1 MKKRL
6 LSAFMCLCMMLTMVP
21 AAFAADAD
29 GDNPTMTADVP
40 KEFTVGAPTE
50 FSFTTHGTYNGGNVN
65 GYSNFS
71 DTSAFSSLQYWDGST
86 WQNFPTGE
94 DFGGGSGFP
103 FADNATSKFQ
113 ITFTK
118 PGKYTFEAYMQNAS
132 TNAQVCST
140 GEISF
145 IVNAADPVAE
155 FDGVKYATLA
165 DAVDAVLDSESKT
178 GTVTLLEDAEGA
190 GIGLFNADGDT
201 SVDLTID
208 FDGNTYTC
216 TGPAVGSQ
224 GTETQM
230 FHLEKGNTVTLK
242 NGTLK
247 DTTDQVNMM
256 IQNYCTLNLED
267 ITICGDSNDT
277 YLVSSNYGDI
287 TMKNVNISGTASD
300 LTAIDLMHWLGTT
313 YADKAPTMTIDN
325 TSDDVIS
332 GKIDV
337 YCYGNG
343 ADSCTDKPTL
353 IITGG
358 TYSTDVSTYV
368 APNYECVKDSS
379 GDTYSV
385 KKIED
390 KLVVDTTTEDNN
402 VSGTLEGTFA
412 GGDTDDSGDGVDAG
426 ESGVTVDLTTSTSPS
441 STTSATLNI
450 TADTA
455 KSLAE
460 GGATLTVKSDVGT
473 VSLPQSAVAKMEGV
487 ENPVTV
493 SITKNDANDDF
504 KASYTVEVKAG
515 DTNLL
520 PEGATDSGT
529 ITITVDKPEG
539 IINDLQAWYAVNDGD
554 SLVYVEKLNT
564 QDTETGKIAVSI
576 GHLSTIVLTDGAP
589 TSNEVATVTGQD
601 GIVTGHF
608 SNLSAA
614 ITNAAAGSTVTLKG
628 NAKLTTGIDVAKKL
642 TLDLNGYTITSGES
656 WTGDDYLIGV
666 KRDGDLTIQDK
677 TGKGAIATEN
687 TSIYCAVKMTV
698 KGEDATGNDAVL
710 TVNGGTLQGYYYG
723 ISGNGTRHG
732 TKVTINGGT
741 ITASIKDGTA
751 IYQPQDGELIIN
763 GGTIKS
769 ENTAIEIRSGSLTVT
784 GGTIA
789 GGKGEANVT
798 GNGSGTT
805 TSNTGIAIAQHSTK
819 KPINVSITGGEIS
832 GGAAVYES
840 NPQNNTDFTDSPVSV
855 SMENVTL
862 NGAVKSAGFGN
873 MTLDTVKV
881 EGDVSKENNTTGEL
895 VILNSTITGTLSTGE
910 SNTVTIVNTTV
921 NSQTVPDLI
930 TSGAVA
936 AVSGKGTFTSLQAAV
951 DAAPNGATV
960 ILLSDVT
967 LDGTDKKNNDGLL
980 TISDKTITLDGNGK
994 TITAKNIAEGAT
1006 PSMINVV
1013 SGADVTVRN
1022 LTVDSTGAK
1031 HGLNVY
1037 SATASV
1043 EGNVTIENGSGYAIV
1058 ANGSA
1063 VTVDGLAT
1071 ENNGWGGINVDSKSG
1086 AASLTI
1092 KNATIKEENSVK
1104 IENSASETNADP
1116 TVKIEGGNFQYITK
1130 GGEIGKPNLTISG
1143 GKFATGDVGDA
1154 VNVKDYLAPGLSIDS
1169 NGNVYKPSSSG
1180 GGGGGG
1186 GSSSSYVVSVS
1197 SASNGSVSVSPK
1209 NASKGKTVTI
1219 TVKPDAG
1226 YELDKL
1232 TVTDKNGDEIS
1243 VKRESDTKYTF
1254 TMPSGKV
1261 TVKATFA
1268 KVGEQPQPGIS
1279 FNDVSTGAYYYD
1291 AVLWAVEN
1299 GVTNGTSATTFSPDM
1314 TCTRAQMVTFLWRAN
1329 GSPKAAGANPFTDVQ
1344 AGSYY
1349 YDAVL
1354 WAVEKGITSGTSAT
1368 TFSPDMTVTRAQT
1381 VTFLHR
1387 ANGSPAISGNSP
1399 FTDVA
1404 ADAYYAAAVQ
1414 WAVAE
1419 GVTAGTSDT
1428 TFAPDAACTRG
1439 QIVTFLYRDMA

>member
-71 DTSAFSSLQYWDGST
+71 DTSAFSSLKYWDGSN
-86 WQNFPTGE
+86 WQEFPEGE
-94 DFGGGSGFP
+94 DFGGGSGFA

-201 SVDLTID
+201 GVDLTID
-208 FDGNTYTC
+208 FGGNTYTC

-256 IQNYCTLNLED
+256 IQNYCTLNLEG

-287 TMKNVNISGTASD
+287 TMKNVNISGTASN

-337 YCYGNG
+337 YCYGDG
-343 ADSCTDKPTL
+343 ADSCADKPTL

-358 TYSTDVSTYV
+358 TYSTDVSAYV

-412 GGDTDDSGDGVDAG
+412 GSDTDDSGDGVDAG
-426 ESGVTVDLTTSTSPS
+426 ENGVTVDLTTNDDTSS

-460 GGATLTVKSDVGT
+460 GGATLTVQSDVGT
-473 VSLPQSAVAKMEGV
+473 VSLPQSAVAKMKDV

-493 SITKNDANDDF
+493 SITKNNVGDDV

-520 PEGATDSGT
+520 PEGAADNGT
-529 ITITVDKPEG
+529 ITITVDKPEN
-539 IINDLQAWYAVNDGD
+539 ITDDLQAWYAVENGG
-554 SLVYVEKLNT
+554 SLVYVEKLKT
-564 QDTETGKIAVSI
+564 QETETGKIAVSI
-576 GHLSTIVLTDGAP
+576 GHLSTIVLTDGTP
-589 TSNEVATVTGQD
+589 TAKAVATVTAAD
-601 GIVTGHF
+601 GTKTPYANF
-608 SNLSAA
+608 DSALSAA
-614 ITNAAAGSTVTLKG
+614 ANGGTVELLDNVSMTSGVTVSGAMTIIGNGKTITGKADDASVNFKVESGTFTISDVTLKDFG
-628 NAKLTTGIDVAKKL
+628 SSAATNSGIAVIKVESGKTDTNVKA
-642 TLDLNGYTITSGES
+642 TNVNIEGFCRSAYDIRSGEFTIT
-656 WTGDDYLIGV
+656 
-666 KRDGDLTIQDK
+666 
-677 TGKGAIATEN
+677 
-687 TSIYCAVKMTV
+687 
-698 KGEDATGNDAVL
+698 
-710 TVNGGTLQGYYYG
+710 
-723 ISGNGTRHG
+723 
-732 TKVTINGGT
+732 GGT
-741 ITASIKDGTA
+741 INSGTN
-751 IYQPQDGELIIN
+751 DGENNRLTKGIMAGLGSSQVTGIIAN
-763 GGTIKS
+763 VNIT
-769 ENTAIEIRSGSLTVT
+769 NTNSNYEDWDSAGIEVYQNADVTVT
-784 GGTIA
+784 GGTITNVKNGISVDNYYA
-789 GGKGEANVT
+789 GTATTNEGAAVQVKDVTINADDNAVRVYGSKDTQVGTTATVSINGGSYTGDIAVVNGGDDTSGSKETIGVTDATIKGDIRNDNGSIGIVNSTVNTNTGGTPANVT
-798 GNGSGTT
+798 
-805 TSNTGIAIAQHSTK
+805 
-819 KPINVSITGGEIS
+819 
-832 GGAAVYES
+832 
-840 NPQNNTDFTDSPVSV
+840 F
-855 SMENVTL
+855 
-862 NGAVKSAGFGN
+862 
-873 MTLDTVKV
+873 
-881 EGDVSKENNTTGEL
+881 
-895 VILNSTITGTLSTGE
+895 
-910 SNTVTIVNTTV
+910 VNTTV
-921 NSQTVPDLI
+921 NGTTTTTEVEDK
-930 TSGAVA
+930 VA
-936 AVSGKGTFTSLQAAV
+936 MVNGVQYDTLQAAV

-960 ILLSDVT
+960 ILLTDVE
-967 LDGTDKKNNDGLL
+967 LDGTDKQNNDGLL

-994 TITAKNIAEGAT
+994 TITAKDITQGAT

-1043 EGNVTIENGSGYAIV
+1043 EGNVTIKNGSGYAIV

-1130 GGEIGKPNLTISG
+1130 GDEIGKPNLTISG

-1169 NGNVYKPSSSG
+1169 NGNVYKHSSSG

-1428 TFAPDAACTRG
+1428 TFAPGAACTRG